1 MSRPQPVSA
10 IVLINGDTLRASGEF
25 SVRQSDHEIAPVK
38 VTGGA
43 LKLKDE
49 VKCTF
54 DIKARKQ
61 A

>member
-1 MSRPQPVSA
+1 
-10 IVLINGDTLRASGEF
+10 VLINGDTLRASGEF